1 MDGTAK
7 VICTTVSGIITALV
21 LGEVFGN
28 AISRPIAAAA
38 WRGTNVSA
46 EKIAELFDVMNQRIC
61 NLEEKKEEEAE

>member
-7 VICTTVSGIITALV
+7 VVCMTVSGIITALV

-28 AISRPIAAAA
+28 AISRPIAV

-46 EKIAELFDVMNQRIC
+46 EKIGTLFDVMNQRIC